1 MLQVG
6 EPEDG
11 RCRSWHL
18 IRYNHDDDVDDDNHD
33 NDVNDDNH
41 DDINDD
47 NHDDVVVVNADYVV
61 VVVDDSDG
69 VIKLDDADGGD
80 DVWVISKH
88 GKKVPS

>member
-6 EPEDG
+6 EPEDR
-11 RCRSWHL
+11 RCTSWHL

-41 DDINDD
+41 DD
-47 NHDDVVVVNADYVV
+47 VVVVNYDVV

>member
-11 RCRSWHL
+11 RCTSWHL
-18 IRYNHDDDVDDDNHD
+18 IRYNHDDDV
-33 NDVNDDNH
+33 NDDNY
-41 DDINDD
+41 
-47 NHDDVVVVNADYVV
+47 DDVVVVNDDYVV

-69 VIKLDDADGGD
+69 VIKLDDGDDGD

>member
-11 RCRSWHL
+11 RCTSWHL
-18 IRYNHDDDVDDDNHD
+18 IRYNHDDDVGN
-33 NDVNDDNH
+33 DNH

-47 NHDDVVVVNADYVV
+47 VNDDNH
-61 VVVDDSDG
+61 
-69 VIKLDDADGGD
+69 VIKLDDPDGGD